1 MCTGDPYYIQSHY
14 NCVISGPRG
23 AYDGLVWPL
32 WSGRA
37 QGHGETVCTPLYY
50 IIHVPEDNQH
60 TIYTQH

>member
-14 NCVISGPRG
+14 NCVMSGPRHMKVW
-23 AYDGLVWPL
+23 YCPYGLGL
-32 WSGRA
+32 A